1 MSYLVTALC
10 VVVVIWVLK
19 KFWPDL
25 RHRYFASFMN
35 YFTQHSHAKVEEM
48 KKDVFSKLSTVVS
61 HDPELRKHNAIK
73 ILEIA
78 VGTGTNFAYYP
89 EGARLVVVD
98 PNPHFK
104 AYYDNNRKKFPNIHS
119 EEIIVSTAENMDMVA
134 DNSIDVVVSTFVLC
148 SVENINKVIQQILRV
163 LAPGG
168 KYYFC
173 EHIKEFDTERHS
185 TRQKIQ
191 VFLSSTGIWPFIFD
205 GCYLTRDM
213 LEAIQQAGFSKVQA
227 LRFHSPID
235 NFVFQLVKPSLK
247 GVAEK

>member
-35 YFTQHSHAKVEEM
+35 SLTQDSDAKVEEM

-73 ILEIA
+73 ILEIG
-78 VGTGTNFAYYP
+78 VG
-89 EGARLVVVD
+89 
-98 PNPHFK
+98 
-104 AYYDNNRKKFPNIHS
+104 
-119 EEIIVSTAENMDMVA
+119 TAENMDMVA
-134 DNSIDVVVSTFVLC
+134 DNSIDVVVSTLVLC
-148 SVENINKVIQQILRV
+148 SVENINKIIQQILRV

-168 KYYFC
+168 KFYFY

-191 VFLSSTGIWPFIFD
+191 VFLSSTGIWPFFFD

-227 LRFHSPID
+227 LRFYSPID